1 MTRFRR
7 TLIVEQSNEYVNQ
20 VRDILQDVSDSFYGT
35 TSGEEAFELYDRYHP
50 DLVLVEAI
58 LPGYDGFALMEHM
71 LADKDVVKLVL
82 TSLSQELIIKKAF
95 ELEANYIFVKPYV
108 KKIFVDRLL
117 DAADLHTYNRSLS
130 LLDGDQLLSARISVV
145 LKRLGGPAN
154 IQGYKLLK
162 GALLLVCRNQQS
174 IRPLNKNIYRPLAL
188 KYGST
193 EKCVERNIRHAIETA
208 ADRGDPDAFIEY
220 FGYTISAEKGKPT
233 NGEFIAALA
242 EKILLQFESGK
253 ETE

>member
-130 LLDGDQLLSARISVV
+130 LLDGDQLLSARISVCLLYTSEYYSQHLDEIV
-145 LKRLGGPAN
+145 AVWNGGIA
-154 IQGYKLLK
+154 IY
-162 GALLLVCRNQQS
+162 GAL
-174 IRPLNKNIYRPLAL
+174 IGGI
-188 KYGST
+188 
-193 EKCVERNIRHAIETA
+193 
-208 ADRGDPDAFIEY
+208 
-220 FGYTISAEKGKPT
+220 
-233 NGEFIAALA
+233 IAAVIIAKWRKFPLGR
-242 EKILLQFESGK
+242 LLDICLLYTSIHFPVHGVP
-253 ETE
+253 